1 MFSVLEQKGE
11 EIIMTFPNRE
21 LKITRLAAD
30 VELQDK
36 MGSGM
41 IFSPIHNIFMITSF
55 AFSRQERR
63 KKINA

>member
-1 MFSVLEQKGE
+1 
-11 EIIMTFPNRE
+11 MTFPNRE